1 MKFYH
6 INKKNNSKIKK
17 KKKKEEEEEDNNHD
31 EHKYKQLSTSICDPL
46 VSGSPFALCKFQQ
59 IV

>member
-6 INKKNNSKIKK
+6 INKIKK
-17 KKKKEEEEEDNNHD
+17 IRKLKRKRKEEEEDNNHD

>member
-6 INKKNNSKIKK
+6 INKKKIIRKLKRKRKK
-17 KKKKEEEEEDNNHD
+17 EEEDNNHD
-31 EHKYKQLSTSICDPL
+31 EHKYKQLSTSIYDPL

>member
-6 INKKNNSKIKK
+6 INKIKK
-17 KKKKEEEEEDNNHD
+17 IRKLKRKRKKEEEDNNHD

>member
-6 INKKNNSKIKK
+6 INKKKIIRKLKRKRKK
-17 KKKKEEEEEDNNHD
+17 EEEDNNHD